1 MSKPNSKTT
10 CSGLD
15 WNQMLGLLHRLK
27 RDDRLQDCLLVA
39 TGSYFGLRIKDL
51 LNLTWSEVIDK
62 NEFTVTESKTSK
74 KRLITL
80 NANVKEVLLH
90 VYQSRK
96 SKRGFSDDD
105 FLFVNRWNDKLTIQY
120 VNRRLHEI
128 FTQYNVRVGNGSSH
142 TLRKT
147 FGKRVWEMDNQSEKS
162 LVYLSE
168 IFSHSSINTT
178 KRYIGIVQANI
189 ENIYLNL

>member
-1 MSKPNSKTT
+1 MSKLNSKTT
-10 CSGLD
+10 CTGMD
-15 WNQMLGLLHRLK
+15 WNTMLGLLQRLK
-27 RDDRLQDCLLVA
+27 RDNRLQDYLLVA
-39 TGSYFGLRIKDL
+39 TGCYFGLRIKDL
-51 LNLTWSEVIDK
+51 LNLSWSDVIDK
-62 NEFTVTESKTSK
+62 NEFIVTESKTGK

-80 NANVKEVLLH
+80 NVNVKEVLQH
-90 VYQSRK
+90 VYKSRK
-96 SKRGFSDDD
+96 NKRGFSDDD
-105 FLFVNRWNDKLTIQY
+105 FLFVNRWNDQLSVQY

-128 FTQYNVRVGNGSSH
+128 FLKYNVRVGNGSSH

-178 KRYIGIVQANI
+178 KRYIGIVQQNI

>member
-1 MSKPNSKTT
+1 MSKLNSKTT
-10 CSGLD
+10 CTGMD
-15 WNQMLGLLHRLK
+15 WNTMLGLLQRLK
-27 RDDRLQDCLLVA
+27 RDDRLLDYLLVA
-39 TGSYFGLRIKDL
+39 TGCYFGLRIKDL
-51 LNLTWSEVIDK
+51 LDLSWSDVIDK
-62 NEFTVTESKTSK
+62 NEFTVTESKTGK

-80 NANVKEVLLH
+80 NINVKEVLQH
-90 VYQSRK
+90 VYKSRNG
-96 SKRGFSDDD
+96 KRGFSDDD

-120 VNRRLHEI
+120 VNRRLHDI
-128 FTQYNVRVGNGSSH
+128 FAEYNVRVGNGSSH

-147 FGKRVWEMDNQSEKS
+147 FGKRVWEMDGQSEKS

-178 KRYIGIVQANI
+178 KRYIGIVQQNI

>member
-1 MSKPNSKTT
+1 MSKLNSKTT
-10 CSGLD
+10 CTGLD
-15 WNQMLGLLHRLK
+15 WNTMLGLLQRLK
-27 RDDRLQDCLLVA
+27 RDNRLQDYLLVA
-39 TGSYFGLRIKDL
+39 TGCYFGLRVKDL
-51 LNLTWSEVIDK
+51 LNLHWSDVMDK
-62 NEFTVTESKTSK
+62 DEFNVTESKTGK
-74 KRLITL
+74 RRLITL
-80 NANVKEVLLH
+80 NVNVKEVLLH

-96 SKRGFSDDD
+96 SKRSFSDDD

-128 FTQYNVRVGNGSSH
+128 FLKYNVRVGNGSSH

-178 KRYIGIVQANI
+178 KRYIGIVQQNI

>member
-1 MSKPNSKTT
+1 MSKQNSKTT
-10 CSGLD
+10 CTGMD
-15 WNQMLGLLHRLK
+15 WNVMLGLLHRLK
-27 RDDRLQDCLLVA
+27 RDNLLKDYLLIA

-51 LNLTWSEVIDK
+51 LNLTWSDVISHDD
-62 NEFTVTESKTSK
+62 FTITESKTGK

-80 NANVKEVLLH
+80 NASVKEVLHH

-96 SKRGFSDDD
+96 IKRGFSDSD
-105 FLFVNRWNDKLTIQY
+105 FLFINRWNQKLTIQY
-120 VNRRLHEI
+120 VNRRLHII
-128 FTQYNVRVGNGSSH
+128 FQKYNVRVGNGSSH

-147 FGKRVWEMDNQSEKS
+147 FGKRVWEMDGQSEKS

-178 KRYIGIVQANI
+178 KRYIGITQQNI

>member
-1 MSKPNSKTT
+1 M
-10 CSGLD
+10 D
-15 WNQMLGLLHRLK
+15 WNVMLGLLQRLK
-27 RDDRLQDCLLVA
+27 RDERFQDYLLIA
-39 TGSYFGLRIKDL
+39 TGCYFGLRIKDL
-51 LNLTWSEVIDK
+51 LNLTWSDVINQ
-62 NEFTVTESKTSK
+62 NEFTITESKTGK

-80 NANVKEVLLH
+80 NLSVKEVLEC
-90 VYQSRK
+90 VCQTRK
-96 SKRGFSDDD
+96 IKRGFSDDD
-105 FLFVNRWNDKLTIQY
+105 FLFVNRWNEKLTVQY
-120 VNRRLHEI
+120 VNRRLHDV
-128 FTQYNVRVGNGSSH
+128 FQKYNVRVGNGSSH

-178 KRYIGIVQANI
+178 KRYIGITQRNI